1 MGPKYTSFQFLQ
13 YRLNQV
19 AGDRESH
26 RGSMELL
33 ASFGGGLFDKNGTLP
48 KDVPLKEISVHA
60 EVHNL
65 VADVT
70 CKLVYKNDSKDLVET
85 QFVFPIDSGAA
96 VYNFEAEIGQK
107 RLVAKCRERL
117 EAKQTYQEAVDSGH
131 TAFYLEEDELMGDTF
146 AMKVGNIPPT
156 ETAVLKVQYFC
167 QLQARNITNDS
178 GDCAVAVFALPSVLN
193 PRYTPQSSET
203 DRQLGPPT
211 EVPLTTVT
219 VPYKF
224 SFSAGLT
231 AQSPIVSVNSAK
243 DVFELKYQTEDKK
256 AATVALQSD
265 FKFDHDLEME
275 IVFADPNKLMIAYE
289 EGDSKEKSGI
299 LSLDCLTVDF
309 LPVFKEETD
318 TRNEVIFLIDRSG
331 SMSGKNILQAKESL
345 LLFLKS
351 LPTDCRFQIVGF
363 GSTFSA
369 LFDEP
374 QDYTEDSMKAALE
387 YQRKMSA
394 DMGGTEVFSAL
405 DSIYAKKITGAGW
418 RRKIIF
424 LTDGDIGNQTEVIS
438 LVRRN
443 AKTTRLFAIGLGDGA
458 STSLVTGVARAGGG
472 KSAFVRNERETQTV
486 LKRLPCEDF
495 PSMRQAYPACP
506 CTQTSR
512 PVGFGGGLFD
522 KNGTLLKDVSLKEIS
537 VHAEVHNLVA
547 DVTCKLVYKNDSKD
561 LVETQFVFPIDSD
574 AAVYNFEAEIGQ
586 KRLVA
591 KCRERI
597 EAKQTYQEAVDSG
610 HTAFYLEE
618 DELMGDT
625 FAMKVGNIP
634 PTETAVLKVQYFCQ
648 LQARN
653 VTNDS
658 GDCAVAVFALPS
670 VLNPRYTPQSSE
682 TDRQFGPPTEVPLT
696 TVTVP
701 YKFSFSAGL
710 TAQSPIISVNSAK
723 DVFELK
729 YQTEDK
735 KAATIALQ
743 SDFKFDHDLEM
754 EIVFADPNKLMIAY
768 EEGDSKEK
776 SGILSLDCLTVDFLP
791 VFKEETDTRNE
802 VIFLIDRSGS
812 MGGKNI
818 LQAKESLLLFLK
830 SLPTDC
836 RFQIVGFGS
845 TFSALFDE
853 PQDYTEDSMKAALEY
868 QRNMS
873 ADMGCTEV
881 FSALDSI
888 YAKKITGAGW
898 RRKIIFLTDG
908 DIGNQTEVIS
918 LVRRNAKTTRL
929 FAIGLGDGAST
940 SLVTGVARAGGGKS
954 AFVRNEQRLQPVVLH
969 ILQLALQPF
978 ATDVEL
984 TWSITGGDGKVAM
997 PAVTIPDQL
1006 PNLYSDSYVTVIGLV
1021 DNPKKL
1027 KLAGTVT
1034 LKFEVNGQTYTNIA
1048 NVAEAELP
1056 RQNAS
1061 GDLRLVFHRQ
1071 AAKIQILELSDRHAS
1086 LVKTSK
1092 VDEKEEKE
1100 AERIQKKIVA
1110 LSTSTNVISRFT
1122 AFVGVDPEK
1131 LDCDGLTKVMEHIP
1145 RWTAS
1150 PPLEQ
1155 QSLMMCVAP
1164 TVARSSGVAMSYF
1177 ARSFQSFGAALG
1189 IRACAAPGLSDTMTV
1204 TEESPKDVLL
1214 AVAELQDLSGFWKL
1228 ETGLADLLACQLD
1241 KLKSA
1246 KPQKI
1251 AGLEDAVW
1259 ATALVVAFLKTK
1271 VADRRMEWQLMS
1283 KKAQTWLASKLKS
1296 ESSVNELINEAA
1308 SVLATIPDTV
1318 KEK

>member
-1 MGPKYTSFQFLQ
+1 MTAAEGVDGVSFV
-13 YRLNQV
+13 R
-19 AGDRESH
+19 RP
-26 RGSMELL
+26 L
-33 ASFGGGLFDKNGTLP
+33 A
-48 KDVPLKEISVHA
+48 
-60 EVHNL
+60 
-65 VADVT
+65 
-70 CKLVYKNDSKDLVET
+70 
-85 QFVFPIDSGAA
+85 
-96 VYNFEAEIGQK
+96 
-107 RLVAKCRERL
+107 
-117 EAKQTYQEAVDSGH
+117 
-131 TAFYLEEDELMGDTF
+131 
-146 AMKVGNIPPT
+146 
-156 ETAVLKVQYFC
+156 
-167 QLQARNITNDS
+167 
-178 GDCAVAVFALPSVLN
+178 
-193 PRYTPQSSET
+193 
-203 DRQLGPPT
+203 
-211 EVPLTTVT
+211 
-219 VPYKF
+219 
-224 SFSAGLT
+224 
-231 AQSPIVSVNSAK
+231 
-243 DVFELKYQTEDKK
+243 
-256 AATVALQSD
+256 
-265 FKFDHDLEME
+265 
-275 IVFADPNKLMIAYE
+275 
-289 EGDSKEKSGI
+289 
-299 LSLDCLTVDF
+299 
-309 LPVFKEETD
+309 
-318 TRNEVIFLIDRSG
+318 
-331 SMSGKNILQAKESL
+331 L
-345 LLFLKS
+345 LLVIR
-351 LPTDCRFQIVGF
+351 PT
-363 GSTFSA
+363 
-369 LFDEP
+369 
-374 QDYTEDSMKAALE
+374 
-387 YQRKMSA
+387 
-394 DMGGTEVFSAL
+394 
-405 DSIYAKKITGAGW
+405 
-418 RRKIIF
+418 
-424 LTDGDIGNQTEVIS
+424 
-438 LVRRN
+438 
-443 AKTTRLFAIGLGDGA
+443 
-458 STSLVTGVARAGGG
+458 
-472 KSAFVRNERETQTV
+472 
-486 LKRLPCEDF
+486 
-495 PSMRQAYPACP
+495 
-506 CTQTSR
+506 
-512 PVGFGGGLFD
+512 GFGGGLFH

-574 AAVYNFEAEIGQ
+574 AAVYNFEAKIGQ

-591 KCRERI
+591 KCRERL

-625 FAMKVGNIP
+625 FAMKIGNIP

-658 GDCAVAVFALPS
+658 GDSAVAVFALPS

-682 TDRQFGPPTEVPLT
+682 INRQFGLPTEIPLT

-710 TAQSPIISVNSAK
+710 TAQSPIISANSAK

-735 KAATIALQ
+735 KAATIVLQ
-743 SDFKFDHDLEM
+743 SEFKFDHDLEM

-776 SGILSLDCLTVDFLP
+776 NGILSLDCLTVDFLP

-812 MGGKNI
+812 MNGKNI

-873 ADMGCTEV
+873 ADMGGTEV

-888 YAKKITGAGW
+888 YAKKITGTGW
-898 RRKIIFLTDG
+898 HRKIIFLTDG
-908 DIGNQTEVIS
+908 DIVNQTEVIS

-978 ATDVEL
+978 ASEVEL
-984 TWSITGGDGKVAM
+984 TWSITGGDGKEVM
-997 PAVTIPDQL
+997 PVVTIPDQL
-1006 PNLYSDSYVTVIGLV
+1006 PNLYSDSYATVIGLV
-1021 DNPKKL
+1021 NNSKKL

-1056 RQNAS
+1056 HQNAS
-1061 GDLRLVFHRQ
+1061 GDMSLVFHRQ

-1086 LVKTSK
+1086 LVQTSK

-1131 LDCDGLTKVMEHIP
+1131 LDCDDLTKVMEHIP

-1150 PPLEQ
+1150 PPPRAPM
-1155 QSLMMCVAP
+1155 LMMCNQSASNLKESSCMLRSRAPAVACCA
-1164 TVARSSGVAMSYF
+1164 TGVARSYC
-1177 ARSFQSFGAALG
+1177 ARSSQSFGVAPV
-1189 IRACAAPGLSDTMTV
+1189 IMACAAPDLSDTMAGN
-1204 TEESPKDVLL
+1204 EESPKDVLL

-1228 ETGLADLLACQLD
+1228 ETGLADLLDCQLD

-1246 KPQKI
+1246 KPQKLT
-1251 AGLEDAVW
+1251 GLEDAVW

-1271 VADRRMEWQLMS
+1271 VADRRLEWQLMS

>member
-1 MGPKYTSFQFLQ
+1 MEPLGNLQ
-13 YRLNQV
+13 SWISSKVNSEREKKRTLLLNKMSSLKQ
-19 AGDRESH
+19 AQS
-26 RGSMELL
+26 
-33 ASFGGGLFDKNGTLP
+33 TLP
-48 KDVPLKEISVHA
+48 EPSS
-60 EVHNL
+60 VHNL
-65 VADVT
+65 SSKQLTDDQIKVLQHESGYNPGDAHPVDFIAALEAT
-70 CKLVYKNDSKDLVET
+70 LSKTKATEDSKNSIRQRYPRQV
-85 QFVFPIDSGAA
+85 
-96 VYNFEAEIGQK
+96 
-107 RLVAKCRERL
+107 R
-117 EAKQTYQEAVDSGH
+117 AKQTYQEAVDSGH
-131 TAFYLEEDELMGDTF
+131 TAFYLEEDE
-146 AMKVGNIPPT
+146 V
-156 ETAVLKVQYFC
+156 
-167 QLQARNITNDS
+167 
-178 GDCAVAVFALPSVLN
+178 
-193 PRYTPQSSET
+193 
-203 DRQLGPPT
+203 
-211 EVPLTTVT
+211 
-219 VPYKF
+219 
-224 SFSAGLT
+224 
-231 AQSPIVSVNSAK
+231 
-243 DVFELKYQTEDKK
+243 
-256 AATVALQSD
+256 
-265 FKFDHDLEME
+265 
-275 IVFADPNKLMIAYE
+275 
-289 EGDSKEKSGI
+289 
-299 LSLDCLTVDF
+299 
-309 LPVFKEETD
+309 
-318 TRNEVIFLIDRSG
+318 
-331 SMSGKNILQAKESL
+331 
-345 LLFLKS
+345 
-351 LPTDCRFQIVGF
+351 
-363 GSTFSA
+363 
-369 LFDEP
+369 
-374 QDYTEDSMKAALE
+374 
-387 YQRKMSA
+387 
-394 DMGGTEVFSAL
+394 
-405 DSIYAKKITGAGW
+405 
-418 RRKIIF
+418 
-424 LTDGDIGNQTEVIS
+424 
-438 LVRRN
+438 
-443 AKTTRLFAIGLGDGA
+443 
-458 STSLVTGVARAGGG
+458 
-472 KSAFVRNERETQTV
+472 
-486 LKRLPCEDF
+486 
-495 PSMRQAYPACP
+495 
-506 CTQTSR
+506 
-512 PVGFGGGLFD
+512 
-522 KNGTLLKDVSLKEIS
+522 
-537 VHAEVHNLVA
+537 
-547 DVTCKLVYKNDSKD
+547 
-561 LVETQFVFPIDSD
+561 
-574 AAVYNFEAEIGQ
+574 
-586 KRLVA
+586 
-591 KCRERI
+591 
-597 EAKQTYQEAVDSG
+597 
-610 HTAFYLEE
+610 
-618 DELMGDT
+618 MGDT

-682 TDRQFGPPTEVPLT
+682 TDRQFGPQTEVPLT
-696 TVTVP
+696 TVTAP

-768 EEGDSKEK
+768 EEGDSKEE

-791 VFKEETDTRNE
+791 DFKEETDTRNE

-812 MGGKNI
+812 MDGNNI

-830 SLPTDC
+830 SLPIDC
-836 RFQIVGFGS
+836 RFQIVGFGT

-873 ADMGCTEV
+873 ADMGSTDV
-881 FSALDSI
+881 FPALDSI
-888 YAKKITGAGW
+888 YEKKITGAGW
-898 RRKIIFLTDG
+898 HKKIIFLTDG
-908 DIGNQTEVIS
+908 GIGNQTEVIS

-929 FAIGLGDGAST
+929 FAIGLGDGASI

-978 ATDVEL
+978 ASDVEL

-997 PAVTIPDQL
+997 PVVTIPDQL

-1048 NVAEAELP
+1048 NVAESELP

-1131 LDCDGLTKVMEHIP
+1131 LDCDDLTKVMEHIP

-1155 QSLMMCVAP
+1155 QSLLMC
-1164 TVARSSGVAMSYF
+1164 TSSSE
-1177 ARSFQSFGAALG
+1177 SLG
-1189 IRACAAPGLSDTMTV
+1189 YGCVIMASAAPDLSDTMAGN
-1204 TEESPKDVLL
+1204 EESPKDVLL
-1214 AVAELQDLSGFWKL
+1214 AVAELQDLSGFWNL
-1228 ETGLADLLACQLD
+1228 ETGLADLFDCQLD

-1246 KPQKI
+1246 KPQKF

-1271 VADRRMEWQLMS
+1271 VANRRLEWQLMS

-1296 ESSVNELINEAA
+1296 ESSVNGLINEAA
-1308 SVLATIPDTV
+1308 SVLATMPDIV